1 MADKGFSPFSSYRI
15 FREKLI
21 NESPKAAIWLQYM
34 VYGIMTQREDLTE
47 DDALEIVCKILLRP
61 ERTVATI
68 TA

>member
-1 MADKGFSPFSSYRI
+1 
-15 FREKLI
+15 
-21 NESPKAAIWLQYM
+21 LQYM
-34 VYGIMTQREDLTE
+34 VFGIMTQRDDLTE